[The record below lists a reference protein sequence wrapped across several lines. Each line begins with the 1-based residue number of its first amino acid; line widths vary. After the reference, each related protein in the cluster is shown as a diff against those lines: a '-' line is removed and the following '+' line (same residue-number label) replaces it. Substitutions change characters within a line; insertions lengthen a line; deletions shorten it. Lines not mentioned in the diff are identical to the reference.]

1 MKKPKKRKQTMKE
14 VETAISNLVM
24 ENQRSQIE
32 ILRTQRVL
40 NDFIEYKKETE
51 PFTKYVEE
59 KYAEPNEKDNKKDID
74 GK

>member
-1 MKKPKKRKQTMKE
+1 MKE

-59 KYAEPNEKDNKKDID
+59 KYAERDKKDS
-74 GK
+74 KKNTNRK

>member
-1 MKKPKKRKQTMKE
+1 MKE
-14 VETAISNLVM
+14 VEIAISNLVM

-32 ILRTQRVL
+32 IVRTQRVL
-40 NDFIEYKKETE
+40 NDFIDYKKETE

-59 KYAEPNEKDNKKDID
+59 KYAKRDKKDSKKNTD

>member
-1 MKKPKKRKQTMKE
+1 
-14 VETAISNLVM
+14 M

-59 KYAEPNEKDNKKDID
+59 KYEERDKKDSKRNND
-74 GK
+74 KK